1 LELESEKEMEDSK
14 VKFPHGAKK
23 KRNITINEPK
33 P

>member
-23 KRNITINEPK
+23 KEKYNNK
-33 P
+33 